1 MTKLKHFMVCISGF
15 SGTGKDEVALRLV
28 REHGAVQTGLA
39 DPAKRHM
46 HDLYGWSEEQLF
58 GPSAF
63 RNAGD
68 ERYPKEI
75 SRELGLAFFGDAER
89 VRDNPD
95 LRLREN
101 VREGKRY
108 YALQSRHIPEVED
121 VPGGKDRP
129 PAWPACPWVPGA
141 LGMATFFVEHDHPRF
156 FLSPR
161 EALQQY
167 CEKMNQLHLDT
178 WIRKGIDVHAQLA
191 EVHQLDALGSGSE
204 AFMRYSYTRMGGVVE
219 NDSGDGTNWRT
230 TDGTF
235 ITCFA
240 DFRHKHEVRL
250 ARRAPGRG
258 IVPVLIRVKRPSVPV
273 PPFDHRS
280 ETEQTEIPDSM
291 FDFVVDNDGTL
302 EELREKVDR
311 IVKTMKAP
319 GWKPLETSV

>member
-1 MTKLKHFMVCISGF
+1 MGTLKHLMFCISGF

-28 REHGAVQTGLA
+28 DKHGAVQTGLA

-46 HDLYGWSEEQLF
+46 HDLYGWTEQQLF

-68 ERYPKEI
+68 ERYPREL
-75 SRELGLAFFGDAER
+75 SRELELSFFGSAEQ
-89 VRDNPD
+89 VQDHPD

-108 YALQSRHIPEVED
+108 YRFRGRHVPEVEA
-121 VPGGKDRP
+121 VSGGKDKP
-129 PAWPACPWVPGA
+129 PAWPACPWVPDM
-141 LGMATFFVEHDHPRF
+141 LGKATYFVEHDHPGF

-178 WIRKGIDVHAQLA
+178 WIRKGIDVQAELA
-191 EVHQLDALGSGSE
+191 KVHQAEKGSV
-204 AFMRYSYTRMGGVVE
+204 FMVNRYTRMGGVE
-219 NDSGDGTNWRT
+219 RNDVQDGENWRE
-230 TDGTF
+230 TDGFF

-250 ARRAPGRG
+250 ARKAPERG
-258 IVPVLIRVKRPSVPV
+258 ITPVLIRIKRPSVPV
-273 PPFDHRS
+273 PPYSHRS
-280 ETEQTEIPDSM
+280 ETEQTEIPDSV
-291 FDFVVDNDGTL
+291 FDFVIDNDGTL
-302 EELREKVDR
+302 DELRGKVDE
-311 IVKTMKAP
+311 IVKTVKSP
-319 GWKPLETSV
+319 GWAPSEETVP